1 VAYSTGTTSH
11 RRFVLRKFTG
21 TGWGAAVRLTEV
33 GSPNFG
39 DLVEDSTGRLHFAW
53 QDSNGRLR
61 YRYARSPANLLF
73 SQAQVLGPASENHAF
88 LKLGVNSAGRG
99 WIAWDDFPGIR
110 ALPIAPGEPP
120 YNGPTKKTSK
130 DVGNGAVFM
139 KSPKLCVGPGQ
150 VFKVKVKKEGKVTID
165 EVTVSVD
172 GSKVGTDSK
181 SPFKIVVPTKG
192 LAAGVHSLKAKV
204 TAHFKKNGKKK
215 TVTKTLTTTFTIC

>member
-1 VAYSTGTTSH
+1 
-11 RRFVLRKFTG
+11 L
-21 TGWGAAVRLTEV
+21 TGWTAPLTLSDT

-39 DLVEDSTGRLHFAW
+39 DLVEDSAGRLHFAW
-53 QDSNGRLR
+53 QDTSGRLR

-73 SQAQVLGPASENHAF
+73 SQAQVLGPSSENHAF
-88 LKLGVNSAGRG
+88 LKLGVNAAGRG
-99 WIAWDDFPGIR
+99 WIAWDDIPGIR

-172 GSKVGTDSK
+172 GGKVGTDSK

-192 LAAGVHSLKAKV
+192 LAAGAHSLKAKV